1 MSGYD
6 NANGDKRDYL
16 DRYLPTPFR
25 TSVDGSDEHNAFLG
39 ALKGMIVT
47 TEKELSEN
55 VKQIYLEKATGK
67 FLDLYGKWIGISRR
81 DNESDESYRERI
93 KSQITKQR
101 GTISSI
107 VAGIRDDLQD
117 DTVPVS
123 IYEPWR
129 NIFILNSSL
138 LNGPDNIMGQF
149 YRYAVIQV
157 TIGKYVS
164 IEVLKSIL
172 LKYKAYGI
180 KVFYVYSNQLV
191 GLDDLDMSTYLDK
204 VGNDKS
210 IVPTESL
217 LSQFSINDLPNSN
230 DVPNLFIIN
239 KSKFNGYDVI
249 SGSPDNTFSYQY
261 GTVPSKNIFGVID
274 KNIIPS
280 SYTDPYEYVYQNT
293 PKNSYVK
300 PEDVNFNILSGTY
313 DSTYNASPYGKG
325 TLSKYTNID
334 GSVGNRI
341 TAKKGD
347 GALIGYFIPF
357 ITLDNTK
364 DVTYSLKVKNADD
377 VSGITLDGIKLNSN
391 GISSNDGYVCYTGT
405 GKVKSSSNSAMF
417 IYFNATNSDIDVVI
431 SSIKIEYGTTNTGWY
446 PSSSDDFYQTL
457 LSSKIYPYKKISYFN
472 MGRKDSIAE
481 PISKKSGSLPTFA
494 MNIKEYLK
502 GNKYKTLLSGFSTT
516 SETGV
521 ILDIVGSPY
530 GTSRTSITVKSR
542 VDNSILTGKWY
553 EYSNGDVGS
562 IVGDYIEKSNESTK
576 SYIYQLD
583 NPGNIGQI
591 IVDDYY
597 PYSGATRNWA
607 IANGN
612 HLLRVLSTNS
622 QVTGS
627 ITIPSLSDLDSSLLK
642 AYIKSIYIDT
652 LDDNLTYSVYDYTT
666 NKWNLVSSDT
676 NIKNYIIDGDITKG
690 AYVLIRANEEVDT
703 NLDYFGLVIDS
714 YETQEGTMS
723 KLLATTDN
731 AIVDNSRYTTG

>member
-1 MSGYD
+1 MSGYN

-25 TSVDGSDEHNAFLG
+25 TSLDGSDEHNAFLG

-67 FLDLYGKWIGISRR
+67 FLDLYGKWVGVSRR
-81 DNESDESYRERI
+81 DSESDDSYRGRI
-93 KSQITKQR
+93 KTQITKQR
-101 GTISSI
+101 GTISAI
-107 VAGIRDDLQD
+107 VDGIRDDLQD
-117 DTVPVS
+117 DTVPIS

-138 LNGPDNIMGQF
+138 LNGPDKIMGQF

-157 TIGKYVS
+157 TIGKYVN
-164 IEVLKSIL
+164 IDILKNIL

-191 GLDDLDMSTYLDK
+191 GLDDLDMSLYLDN
-204 VGNDKS
+204 VGNNKN
-210 IVPTESL
+210 IVPMDSSL
-217 LSQFSINDLPNSN
+217 NQFSINDLPNS
-230 DVPNLFIIN
+230 DTVPNLFKVN
-239 KSKFNGYDVI
+239 KSDINGDDVL
-249 SGSPDNTFSYQY
+249 SGSPENTFSYQY
-261 GTVPSKNIFGVID
+261 GSVPSKNIFGLVD
-274 KNIIPS
+274 MNIIPS
-280 SYTDPYEYVYQNT
+280 SYTDPYSYIYESTKLDLSTVGGRNLLLNSKSLSWTVGNNTSTTSTKVSYDGETNMWHITSPKGGSTNCGIYFSQTNQVSNLITSGQQWAFSFDIKGTGVYSQFGIEGSS
-293 PKNSYVK
+293 P
-300 PEDVNFNILSGTY
+300 FNKLSGNVPVDWT
-313 DSTYNASPYGKG
+313 
-325 TLSKYTNID
+325 
-334 GSVGNRI
+334 R
-341 TAKKGD
+341 
-347 GALIGYFIPF
+347 
-357 ITLDNTK
+357 
-364 DVTYSLKVKNADD
+364 
-377 VSGITLDGIKLNSN
+377 VSS
-391 GISSNDGYVCYTGT
+391 TGT
-405 GKVKSSSNSAMF
+405 STGTNPII
-417 IYFNATNSDIDVVI
+417 IYFNSLNVALDVYIKLPKLESGSKATDWNPAPEDNP
-431 SSIKIEYGTTNTGWY
+431 KTY
-446 PSSSDDFYQTL
+446 
-457 LSSKIYPYKKISYFN
+457 IYPYKNTSFVN

-481 PISKKSGSLPTFA
+481 TISKKSGSLPTFA

-553 EYSNGDVGS
+553 EYSNGDVSS

-714 YETQEGTMS
+714 YETQEGAMS

>member
-67 FLDLYGKWIGISRR
+67 FLDLYGKWVGVSRR
-81 DNESDESYRERI
+81 DSEYDESYRGRI
-93 KSQITKQR
+93 KSHITKQR
-101 GTISSI
+101 GTISAI
-107 VAGIRDDLQD
+107 VDGIRDDLQD
-117 DTVPVS
+117 DAVPVS

-138 LNGPDNIMGQF
+138 LNGPDKIMGQF

-157 TIGKYVS
+157 TIGKYVD
-164 IEVLKSIL
+164 IAVLKSLL

-191 GLDDLDMSTYLDK
+191 GLDDLDMSLCLDN
-204 VGNDKS
+204 VGNDKN
-210 IVPTESL
+210 IVPTESSL
-217 LSQFSINDLPNSN
+217 GQFSINDLPNSN

-239 KSKFNGYDVI
+239 KSKFNGSDVI

-274 KNIIPS
+274 KNTIPS
-280 SYTDPYEYVYQNT
+280 SYTDPYEYVYRNT
-293 PKNSYVK
+293 IVPYTKS
-300 PEDVNFNILSGTY
+300 PEINFNLISNTSDSSYTRTKYGTVSDSLIKNADGSTSVHLTSSKGSGNLVGFYIPYLQVDSSKDVTVSLELKGSY
-313 DSTYNASPYGKG
+313 DSTPMNFDSIRLQKKSTNGGYDVMIGSGVTSTNGQK
-325 TLSKYTNID
+325 TL
-334 GSVGNRI
+334 
-341 TAKKGD
+341 
-347 GALIGYFIPF
+347 
-357 ITLDNTK
+357 
-364 DVTYSLKVKNADD
+364 
-377 VSGITLDGIKLNSN
+377 
-391 GISSNDGYVCYTGT
+391 
-405 GKVKSSSNSAMF
+405 F
-417 IYFNATNSDIDVVI
+417 IYFDTTNKALDVDIK
-431 SSIKIEYGTTNTGWY
+431 SIKVEYGKKYTGWY
-446 PSSSDDFYQTL
+446 PSSSDKFYKDLQN
-457 LSSKIYPYKKISYFN
+457 SSIYPYKKTAYFN
-472 MGRKDSIAE
+472 MGRKDLITE
-481 PISKKSGSLPTFA
+481 PISKKVGSLPTFV

-502 GNKYKTLLSGFSTT
+502 GNKYNTLLNGFSAT

-583 NPGNIGQI
+583 KPGNIGQV

-597 PYSGATRNWA
+597 PYSGATRNWS

-612 HLLRVLSTNS
+612 HLLRVLSTDS
-622 QVTGS
+622 QVTGN
-627 ITIPSLSDLDSSLLK
+627 ITIPSLSDLDSFLLK
-642 AYIKSIYIDT
+642 AYIKSIYIDA

-666 NKWNLVSSDT
+666 NKWNLIKSNT
-676 NIKNYIIDGDITKG
+676 NIKDYIIDGDITKG
-690 AYVLIRANEEVDT
+690 AYVLIRANEVVDT
-703 NLDYFGLVIDS
+703 SIDYFGLIIDS
-714 YETQEGTMS
+714 YETQEGAMS